1 MKKNSLVKIAIIMLM
16 IIAVIFDFFKII
28 IN

>member
-1 MKKNSLVKIAIIMLM
+1 MKKNSLVKIAIVMLM